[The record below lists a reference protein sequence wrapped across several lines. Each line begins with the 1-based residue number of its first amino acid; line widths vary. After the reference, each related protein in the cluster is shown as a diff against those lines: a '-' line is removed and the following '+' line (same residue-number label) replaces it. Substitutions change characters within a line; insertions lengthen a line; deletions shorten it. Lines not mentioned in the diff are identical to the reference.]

1 MAGEN
6 PSGPHEAFTAFW
18 TDFMQR
24 MTGAGSPP
32 AAAPQQQMF
41 EQARRAF
48 FDAWAQYLDGYMRSE
63 AFLQAMKQSMDNALS
78 MQQTINDALQ
88 KGLSSAQMPSSKDA
102 DHVVMLIR
110 GMEERLA
117 EKMDKLAARVEK
129 LEKSRPATGAKRAA
143 KPARK
148 G

>member
-6 PSGPHEAFTAFW
+6 PSGPQEAFTAFW

-24 MTGAGSPP
+24 MCGAGAAP
-32 AAAPQQQMF
+32 AAQPQMF

-63 AFLQAMKQSMDNALS
+63 SFLQSMKQSMDNALS
-78 MQQTINDALQ
+78 MQQTINEALQ
-88 KGLSSAQMPSSKDA
+88 KGLGAAQVPSSKDA
-102 DHVVMLIR
+102 DHVVMLMR

-117 EKMDKLAARVEK
+117 EKMDKLAGRIEK
-129 LEKSRPATGAKRAA
+129 LEKSRPASGAKRTA